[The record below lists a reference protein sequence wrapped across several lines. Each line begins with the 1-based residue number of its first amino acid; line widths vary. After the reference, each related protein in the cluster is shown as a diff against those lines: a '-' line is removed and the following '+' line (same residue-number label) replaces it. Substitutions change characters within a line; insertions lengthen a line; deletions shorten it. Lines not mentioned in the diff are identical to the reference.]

1 MKPLQYCLR
10 PATLLLCAAA
20 LFSTARA
27 QQTAVPDS
35 GFYGAAKQV
44 HYQAF
49 MKGDAPFA
57 PAPRNRWELGVAAGS
72 VSLLSDIGSEFA
84 RAGYGLHL
92 RKALGYLFSM
102 RLSYHYGVAEGI
114 GTDRKRNH
122 QLNPAWQGYE
132 GRNIFYNYQTTL
144 NDLALEGLF
153 TIDNLRFHKQ
163 QRAVRIYVLAGMGLA
178 TYQARV
184 NKLDAQGR
192 LYNFRPV
199 LDNMG
204 NKSKQ
209 TVKSEL
215 KAILDDSYETAA
227 DNDGRV
233 RPKVLGAT
241 AAFTANIGAGVTVR
255 LSNRINLAVENR
267 LSLTR
272 TDLLD
277 GNQWEEDILGKP
289 TLTRSNDAFNY
300 LTAGLNFNLGKNA
313 TAPLWW
319 INPLGYGYAELRN
332 PQLMRLPK
340 PYLPDADGDG
350 ITDQFDL
357 EQTPAG
363 VPVDFRGVSRDTDG
377 DGVPDAIDKELIT
390 PTQCQPVNK
399 DGVGKCPC
407 PQDCGGSAT
416 RSK

>member
-1 MKPLQYCLR
+1 MKPLQNCLR
-10 PATLLLCAAA
+10 KAIALLCATT
-20 LFSTARA
+20 LFTTARA
-27 QQTAVPDS
+27 QQNAVPDS
-35 GFYGAAKQV
+35 NFYGTRKQV

-57 PAPRNRWELGVAAGS
+57 PAPRNRWELGVKAGS
-72 VSLLSDIGSEFA
+72 VSLLTDVDADFL
-84 RAGYGLHL
+84 RMGYGLHL

-122 QLNPAWQGYE
+122 QFNPAWQGYE
-132 GRNIFYNYQTTL
+132 GRNVFYNYQTTL
-144 NDLALEGLF
+144 NDLALEGVF
-153 TIDNLRFHKQ
+153 TIDNLRFHKAD
-163 QRAVRIYVLAGMGLA
+163 RAVRVYVLAGVGVA

-199 LDNMG
+199 LDNLG
-204 NKSKQ
+204 TKDKR
-209 TVKSEL
+209 TVRSEL
-215 KAILDDSYETAA
+215 KALLDDSYETAA
-227 DNDGRV
+227 ENDGLK
-233 RPKVLGAT
+233 RPKLFGST
-241 AAFTANIGAGVTVR
+241 AAFTGHLGAGLSFR
-255 LSNRINLAVENR
+255 LSNRINLALENR
-267 LSLTR
+267 VSLTR
-272 TDLLD
+272 SDLLD
-277 GNQWEEDILGKP
+277 GNQWEEDIIGQP

-319 INPLGYGYAELRN
+319 INPLGYGYGELRN

-340 PYLPDADGDG
+340 PFLPDADGDG

-363 VPVDFRGVSRDTDG
+363 VPVDHRGVSRDTDG

-390 PTQCQPVNK
+390 PTHCQPVNK

-407 PQDCGGSAT
+407 PEDCSST
-416 RSK
+416 K